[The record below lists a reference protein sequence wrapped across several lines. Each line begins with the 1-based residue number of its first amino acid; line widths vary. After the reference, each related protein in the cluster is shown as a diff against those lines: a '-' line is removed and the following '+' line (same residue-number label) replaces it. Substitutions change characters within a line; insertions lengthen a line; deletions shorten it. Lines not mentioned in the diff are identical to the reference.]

1 MFHDILDY
9 QNQNDD
15 FNIINEE
22 YKGDH
27 DIKTKFKNCRLNN
40 NYFGKGNY
48 AVDEFNRKKEEYE
61 FENKFEKTKNKIKLV
76 VYKNGFIL
84 NNGSFRDRA
93 IKENHEFLK
102 SVEKGNIPD
111 EFIKKG
117 IYDLGI
123 LLINRRGE
131 MYRSKLYKSLP
142 TSFDYINISLDP
154 KKLKQN
160 EKDKKDKISEE
171 KEPRDKST
179 HRSRKKIEKIQKDEI
194 ERLSFSS
201 SKQRSTKP
209 FIPFKGKGRMLAYAN
224 IGGFHVDKRVKNFVD
239 FLSPACS
246 ISIILFNGEVIEDKF
261 NYYQTLRDIYLYVR
275 RVTGSNNFVLLNGV
289 PPKALNDYEKTI
301 EELDLENTFLTQK
314 INIL

>member
-9 QNQNDD
+9 QNQNAD
-15 FNIINEE
+15 FNTINGE
-22 YKGDH
+22 YKADH
-27 DIKTKFKNCRLNN
+27 HIKTRFKNCRLDN

-48 AVDEFNRKKEEYE
+48 AVDEFNKKKAKEE
-61 FENKFEKTKNKIKLV
+61 FEDKFDKTKNKIKLV

-111 EFIKKG
+111 EFIRKG

-123 LLINRRGE
+123 LLINRREE

-142 TSFDYINISLDP
+142 TSFDYINISQDP
-154 KKLKQN
+154 NKSKQD
-160 EKDKKDKISEE
+160 DKKKFSEE
-171 KEPRDKST
+171 KEKKPRDRIT
-179 HRSRKKIEKIQKDEI
+179 HRSRKKSGKEPIDEI
-194 ERLSFSS
+194 ERYSFSS

-209 FIPFKGKGRMLAYAN
+209 FIPFGGKGKMLANAN

-246 ISIILFNGEVIEDKF
+246 ISIILFNGEIIEDKF
-261 NYYQTLRDIYLYVR
+261 NYYQTLRDIYLFVR
-275 RVTGSNNFVLLNGV
+275 RVTGSNNFVLLNGI

-301 EELDLENTFLTQK
+301 EELNLENTFLTQK